1 MKSRAPKPPPGPPPP
16 APTPPTLVQLY
27 HLSPEERQ
35 WAADLGNENSFSEA
49 RAAIERRF
57 GIHLESDALY
67 ARFRIWQGTQFLYDV
82 YNDLAEAGEEAL
94 RREQPHLSPEQR
106 RDLLLRQLH
115 ARAHL
120 REDPKP
126 ILAVFDREVA
136 LARLTCQEQAKRLAR
151 EKFEFDGAKAALH
164 HSKEIHEV
172 DRNPSLTQHEKI
184 DTVRRLIFGVIP
196 EEDPTPDLP
205 ETLELPLGL
214 EPTAPATSPLAQNS
228 TTSSLFDSPHESTPV
243 SVVPSPHPMGRGPG

>member
-1 MKSRAPKPPPGPPPP
+1 MKTRAPKPASEPSPP
-16 APTPPTLVQLY
+16 APTPPALVQLY
-27 HLSPEERQ
+27 RLSPEERQ
-35 WAADLGNENSFSEA
+35 WAADLGNKNSFSEA

-67 ARFRIWQGTQFLYDV
+67 ARFRIWQATQFLYDV

-94 RREQPHLSPEQR
+94 RREQPQLSPEHR

-120 REDPKP
+120 RDDPKP
-126 ILAVFDREVA
+126 LLAVFDREVA

-151 EKFEFDGAKAALH
+151 EKFEFDGAKAALKH
-164 HSKEIHEV
+164 AKEVHEV

-184 DTVRRLIFGVIP
+184 DVVRRLIFGVIP
-196 EEDPTPDLP
+196 EEEPTPGLAVTP
-205 ETLELPLGL
+205 ELPLGL
-214 EPTAPATSPLAQNS
+214 EPSASATSPVAQTN
-228 TTSSLFDSPHESTPV
+228 TTPSLSGPPHEPTPLC
-243 SVVPSPHPMGRGPG
+243 VVPSPQPRGRGPG